1 MPPSV
6 SQLLF
11 TDAVTEKLGAR
22 AISTDEALETLQN
35 ERVIGENPAGKASGR
50 RFLFGRTSGGRYL
63 TFVIEPTLDPT
74 TWLVVTGWEST
85 PAQRK
90 ILGR

>member
-11 TDAVTEKLGAR
+11 TDVVTDKLGAR

-35 ERVIGENPAGKASGR
+35 ERVVGENPAGRASAR
-50 RFLFGRTSGGRYL
+50 QFLFGCTNGGRCL
-63 TFVIEPTLDPT
+63 TLVIEPTLDPT

-85 PAQRK
+85 PTQRK